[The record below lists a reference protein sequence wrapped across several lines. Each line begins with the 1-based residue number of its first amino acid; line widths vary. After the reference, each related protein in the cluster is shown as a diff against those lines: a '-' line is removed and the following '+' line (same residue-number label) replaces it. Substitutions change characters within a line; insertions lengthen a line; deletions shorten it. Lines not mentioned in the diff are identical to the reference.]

1 MYKKITHNIVEEHFD
16 HPVASQIKKSM
27 ERSKIVTNEV
37 FSETSFKNNVHDYLA
52 AYTNHINALVDAVTG
67 TEENLILAF
76 DNFFKTCW
84 VDNLGNLT
92 KPIYLTEFSERL
104 NEGMRMIATGVLLG
118 IQQIKSGKDTGPIY
132 NRLQFTSNDMGQNL
146 SNFNSAWQY
155 PVVATLFN
163 TLFTDIFNLA
173 KAKAAKNLSLE
184 QQLTQKVA
192 NGWATFEKTFV
203 DGIIAQHP
211 ERFNNLSTMSDAS
224 RDIM

>member
-16 HPVASQIKKSM
+16 HPVASQIKKSLS
-27 ERSKIVTNEV
+27 RSKIVTNEV
-37 FSETSFKNNVHDYLA
+37 FLEDKFRSDVHSYLSSYA
-52 AYTNHINALVDAVTG
+52 NYLNTIIDSVTG

-84 VDNLGNLT
+84 VDNLGNMT
-92 KPIYLTEFSERL
+92 KPIYITEFGERL

-118 IQQIKSGKDTGPIY
+118 IQQIKSGKDTGPVY
-132 NRLQFTSNDMGQNL
+132 SRLQFTSNDMGQNL

-173 KAKAAKNLSLE
+173 KAKVSKNLSQE
-184 QQLTQKVA
+184 QQLTQKIA
-192 NGWATFEKTFV
+192 SGWATFEKTFV

-211 ERFNNLSTMSDAS
+211 ERFSKTATMSENFK
-224 RDIM
+224 DIM

>member
-1 MYKKITHNIVEEHFD
+1 MYKKITHSIVEEHFD
-16 HPVASQIKKSM
+16 HPVAGQIKKSM

-37 FSETSFKNNVHDYLA
+37 FSETKFRSDVHDYLVS
-52 AYTNHINALVDAVTG
+52 YTNHINSLIDSVTG

-84 VDNLGNLT
+84 VDNIGNLT

-118 IQQIKSGKDTGPIY
+118 IQQIKSGKDVGPIY

-155 PVVATLFN
+155 PTVATLFN
-163 TLFTDIFNLA
+163 TLFTDLFSLA
-173 KAKAAKNLSLE
+173 KAKVAKNLSQE

-211 ERFNNLSTMSDAS
+211 ERFNNQSTMSDFS